1 MAQRDDVA
9 VSKGRS
15 LQERKRLRT
24 RESILSAAWLLFTR
38 DGVSETSIRDV
49 AELAEV
55 SEMTVYNHFKTR
67 GELIQATVAESQPD
81 VANTL
86 EAIDELGATGGPLEV
101 LEGLADRI
109 RAETSEGLRVRL
121 KYRELVRSEPELLAV
136 YLARRERAAEA
147 LTEALLPRAREA
159 GMTEVDLRMLCV
171 AYSAMAEAIGA
182 SQPPT
187 TTPEAWADELLH
199 ALSLLRAGW
208 SATHDG

>member
-1 MAQRDDVA
+1 VTVDQRDEVV
-9 VSKGRS
+9 VSKGPS

-38 DGVSETSIRDV
+38 DGVSETSIRNI

-67 GELIQATVAESQPD
+67 GDLIQAALAESQPD

-86 EAIDELGATGGPLEV
+86 EAIEELGATGGPFEV
-101 LEGLADRI
+101 LEKFADRI
-109 RAETSEGLRVRL
+109 RAESPEGLHVRR
-121 KYRELVRSEPELLAV
+121 KYRELARSAPEVLAV
-136 YLARRERAAEA
+136 NVTRRERATDA

-159 GMTEVDLRMLCV
+159 GMSETDLRLLCV
-171 AYSAMAEAIGA
+171 AYSAMAEDIGA
-182 SQPPT
+182 SQT
-187 TTPEAWADELLH
+187 STSTPEAWADELLH

-208 SATHDG
+208 SARG

>member
-1 MAQRDDVA
+1 MARSDDV
-9 VSKGRS
+9 VVGKGLS

-38 DGVSETSIRDV
+38 DGVSETSIRGI

-67 GELIQATVAESQPD
+67 GELIQAAVAESQPD
-81 VANTL
+81 VTQTL
-86 EAIDELGATGGPLEV
+86 EAIDELGAVGGPFEV
-101 LEGLADRI
+101 LELLADRI
-109 RAETSEGLRVRL
+109 RAETPEGLRVRR
-121 KYRELVRSEPELLAV
+121 KYRQLARSEPELLAV
-136 YLARRERAAEA
+136 YLNRRERAAEV

-182 SQPPT
+182 AQPST
-187 TTPEAWADELLH
+187 TTPQAWADELLH
-199 ALSLLRAGW
+199 ALSLLRSGW
-208 SATHDG
+208 SATG